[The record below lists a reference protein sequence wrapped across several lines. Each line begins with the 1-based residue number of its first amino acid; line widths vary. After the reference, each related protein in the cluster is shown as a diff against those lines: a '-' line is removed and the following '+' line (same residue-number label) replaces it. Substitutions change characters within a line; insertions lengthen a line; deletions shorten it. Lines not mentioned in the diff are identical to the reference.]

1 MNDSGDPRLAAV
13 ERRLERCLP
22 EEPAPALRHRVLMA
36 VDDLLTEKV
45 PATKSRQSAQAVSLS
60 YPYLVAGTILL
71 GTILLA
77 LFVTV
82 SAGAVAATLRPAAA
96 PSLVARLR
104 AAGVTDDELLDLAV
118 APPAAAAP
126 PREQTGL
133 PRPVHP
139 AVHWI
144 KVRKLLEEHL

>member
-71 GTILLA
+71 A

-104 AAGVTDDELLDLAV
+104 AAGVTDDELLDLAA

-126 PREQTGL
+126 PPQTGL